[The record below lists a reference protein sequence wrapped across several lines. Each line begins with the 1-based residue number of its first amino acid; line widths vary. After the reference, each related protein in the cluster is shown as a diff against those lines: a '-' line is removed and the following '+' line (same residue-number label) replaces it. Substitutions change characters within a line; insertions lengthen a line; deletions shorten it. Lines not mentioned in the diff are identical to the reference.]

1 MLAKIS
7 GNYDATIESLL
18 NCMTSA
24 GAEGVILNDA
34 TAIYQHKRTA
44 DLIKVKNTYTMD
56 MLVVDWEYG
65 TGKYDGMVGALHCE
79 AIADNKYIAAKV
91 GSGLSDE
98 QRELWAMDPSLIV
111 GKIIEVG
118 YFSMSQNANLN
129 GTKYYSLRFPRL
141 KQVRYDKEVTSID

>member
-1 MLAKIS
+1 MRSIS
-7 GNYDATIESLL
+7 
-18 NCMTSA
+18 
-24 GAEGVILNDA
+24 
-34 TAIYQHKRTA
+34 HKRTA

-56 MLVVDWEYG
+56 MFVVDWEYG

>member
-1 MLAKIS
+1 MLE
-7 GNYDATIESLL
+7 NEP
-18 NCMTSA
+18 N
-24 GAEGVILNDA
+24 AEYEKL
-34 TAIYQHKRTA
+34 
-44 DLIKVKNTYTMD
+44 
-56 MLVVDWEYG
+56 
-65 TGKYDGMVGALHCE
+65 
-79 AIADNKYIAAKV
+79 
-91 GSGLSDE
+91 GLSDE